1 MQKTWVW
8 STTGFT
14 LVGKSHEE
22 IQQLCRGAGLAGIE
36 ASVELFPTT
45 SEAELEAIG
54 ASYREAGLKFDS
66 FHLPFEAD
74 DDIASFY
81 ESTRRQA
88 VDKARYW
95 MERAALLGAR
105 VGIQHPTTNR
115 LNADVEGLDNY
126 FRQLDKS
133 LQVLLPAAEQLGFV
147 IALENLPPGEAG
159 GRLSARPE
167 HFARFTAEFA
177 HPNLG
182 FCLDTGHA
190 LIAAGPEKAALF
202 LEIMAPHL
210 QAFHLSDTAGDRDSH
225 LAPGRGLVEWDGVF
239 RQAAAS
245 AYSHSMCIETPPF
258 AHGPDY
264 SLEAW
269 QQMVQETGRLA
280 ENALA
285 N

>member
-8 STTGFT
+8 ST
-14 LVGKSHEE
+14 VGSILTRKSHQE
-22 IQQLCRGAGLAGIE
+22 IHQTCHQAGLAGIE
-36 ASVELFPTT
+36 ASMELFPTE

-54 ASYREAGLKFDS
+54 AGYRQAGLQIDS
-66 FHLPFEAD
+66 FHLPFAAK

-81 ESTRRQA
+81 ETVRQQA

-95 MERAALLGAR
+95 MERAVLLGAR

-115 LNADVEGLDNY
+115 LNVDVEGLDNY
-126 FRQLDKS
+126 LRQLAKS
-133 LQVLLPAAEQLGFV
+133 LKVLLPAAEQLDFT
-147 IALENLPPGEAG
+147 IALENLPPGKAG

-167 HFARFTAEFA
+167 HFARFAAEFA

-190 LIAAGPEKAALF
+190 LIAAGPERAGAF
-202 LEIMAPHL
+202 LDAMAPHL
-210 QAFHLSDTAGDRDSH
+210 KAFHLSDTAGDRDSH
-225 LAPGRGLVEWDGVF
+225 LAPGRGLVAWDPVF
-239 RQAAAS
+239 QRAAEMG
-245 AYSHSMCIETPPF
+245 YNHSMCIETPPF

-269 QQMVQETGRLA
+269 QQMVEDA
-280 ENALA
+280 ESLVERALA
-285 N
+285 G

>member
-14 LVGKSHEE
+14 LLRQSHEE
-22 IQQLCRGAGLAGIE
+22 IQQICRAAGLAGIE
-36 ASVELFPTT
+36 ASMELFLTD
-45 SEAELEAIG
+45 SEAELETIG
-54 ASYREAGLKFDS
+54 AGYREAGLQLDS
-66 FHLPFEAD
+66 FHLPFSAE

-81 ESTRRQA
+81 ESLRQQA

-95 MERAALLGAR
+95 MERAVLLGAR

-115 LNADVEGLDNY
+115 LNVDVEGLDNY
-126 FRQLDKS
+126 LRQLDKS
-133 LQVLLPAAEQLGFV
+133 LKVLLPAAEQLGFT
-147 IALENLPPGEAG
+147 ITLENLPPGEAG

-167 HFARFTAEFA
+167 HFARFAAEFA

-190 LIAAGPEKAALF
+190 LIAAGPEKVGAF
-202 LEIMAPHL
+202 LEVMAPHL
-210 QAFHLSDTAGDRDSH
+210 KAFHLSDTAGDRDSH
-225 LAPGRGLVEWDGVF
+225 LAPGRGLVQWARVF
-239 RQAAAS
+239 QRAAEMG
-245 AYSHSMCIETPPF
+245 YSHSMCIETPPF

-269 QQMVQETGRLA
+269 RQMVEETEGLVDKALA
-280 ENALA
+280 E
-285 N
+285 